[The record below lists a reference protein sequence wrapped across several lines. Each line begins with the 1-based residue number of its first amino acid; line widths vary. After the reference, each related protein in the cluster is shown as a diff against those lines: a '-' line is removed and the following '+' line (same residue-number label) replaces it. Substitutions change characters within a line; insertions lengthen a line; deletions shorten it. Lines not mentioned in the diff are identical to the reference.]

1 MNTTEMRET
10 AAGTTGRHTFNG
22 NDAWNKQMC
31 KVAVWRRNCRPA
43 GHTASQS
50 SGAGGCLH
58 CIDTALSMCSG
69 WRKTYIMTGV
79 CVHLFTGERTNSFLH
94 GNICTKWCFA
104 IPSALAT
111 VSSADAAATELIQ
124 INITM
129 QPTLCFVN
137 SKTCFCVS
145 HLFIFCFSKSA
156 QHKIQRI
163 KQRIDSLPSST
174 HNRRTHES
182 EKICAEIRIIYR
194 GLFAM
199 IYWTI
204 SMYIYIFIRLLLL
217 WCVFF
222 PLPSPTRARAVRA
235 VMVECCLAAHIGP
248 VAIGDTWRVCSPLD
262 RRVCRTL
269 RMCSLRGNSV
279 MQPNRKTNMKIYDLR
294 RKPEGGWGNGLRG
307 GWGPSVHHAWP
318 VSFSIPHIH
327 IVRWA
332 CCFLYAILWIM
343 RQHFLL
349 VINSNGDSCETDKN
363 WCTIE
368 WICFWCGKM
377 RPAFVNVRCGRGM
390 GISIPWPIR
399 MMLLMPP
406 LPGSAFNQ
414 RLLLLFSS
422 LMFK

>member
-1 MNTTEMRET
+1 M
-10 AAGTTGRHTFNG
+10 
-22 NDAWNKQMC
+22 MC
-31 KVAVWRRNCRPA
+31 VFPSSFP
-43 GHTASQS
+43 H
-50 SGAGGCLH
+50 SGARGKSSNGGVLPGSPHWSCGHWRHMACL
-58 CIDTALSMCSG
+58 
-69 WRKTYIMTGV
+69 
-79 CVHLFTGERTNSFLH
+79 
-94 GNICTKWCFA
+94 
-104 IPSALAT
+104 
-111 VSSADAAATELIQ
+111 
-124 INITM
+124 
-129 QPTLCFVN
+129 
-137 SKTCFCVS
+137 
-145 HLFIFCFSKSA
+145 
-156 QHKIQRI
+156 
-163 KQRIDSLPSST
+163 LP
-174 HNRRTHES
+174 
-182 EKICAEIRIIYR
+182 
-194 GLFAM
+194 
-199 IYWTI
+199 
-204 SMYIYIFIRLLLL
+204 
-217 WCVFF
+217 
-222 PLPSPTRARAVRA
+222 
-235 VMVECCLAAHIGP
+235 
-248 VAIGDTWRVCSPLD
+248 PLD

-343 RQHFLL
+343 RQHCLL